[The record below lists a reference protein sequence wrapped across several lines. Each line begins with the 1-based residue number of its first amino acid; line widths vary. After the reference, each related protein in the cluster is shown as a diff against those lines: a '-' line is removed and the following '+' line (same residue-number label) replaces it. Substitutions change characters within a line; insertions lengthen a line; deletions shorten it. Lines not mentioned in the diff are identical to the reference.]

1 MVLSTMRTVSSGH
14 LISTVLVLEH
24 NSIMSWEVEE
34 QKSWTTAVCD
44 RMLPYATIILPC
56 GVTRLYL
63 GNEMKGEYALFLLAL
78 AGVIAVLRKLV
89 VGCGDLPRK
98 VVLTHALLEL
108 VQGLLFLICILGTS
122 FRFMYF
128 AMTST
133 VICLTS
139 QVSITNSRLFNSLL
153 ITKHF
158 VVWFASSSAE
168 PDLPFPYCLV
178 IFTVALML
186 VRVDH
191 YSTLARDR
199 FNRTVALQEEEK
211 KLRNLLHAIPDG
223 VMVISSDQKLC
234 CWNPSLLSLL
244 AVEETHLANTLGE
257 LELDG
262 GELLLQAVQRF
273 LLKPFP
279 QNSLGTATQGRL
291 SLEWKASCCTW
302 SQAPACILSV
312 RDTSAWQEMQGR
324 LKQESSLKTALI
336 RSVSHELRT
345 PTNAII
351 NLVRDLS
358 DSVPMQLKSD
368 LEVVSVC
375 SHFLLSMINDLLDF
389 SKVLAGKFTLV
400 KGKFDLVAELEF
412 VMRLFRSQAQTKG
425 LDLRLNID
433 PFLPKLVYSDR
444 TRLQQILLNLLSNAL
459 KFTSKGSVR
468 LTASQFSPAVAMFA
482 VSDTGIGIP
491 KAKHKTIFQLYGK
504 LEGNE
509 GLNPQGNGLGLGI
522 SNMLAKEL
530 GGREISLVSAENKGS
545 TFSFIIDTEEQKQG
559 PSSIEEE
566 TNLEEDMEIAEESE
580 AVCPFSFLAD
590 SSQPATRQVL
600 VVDDSEFNRLVLCKL
615 LRSYGVQTDE
625 ANTGLEALEKVK
637 RAARKSHFYSLI
649 FMDLE
654 MPEMNGLTATTEIL
668 ALLHQ
673 YYPAATTDII
683 ACSAYSSEE
692 DMQTCL
698 RAGMVTYLEKPI
710 SREAVANCLRQW
722 QLLD

>member
-211 KLRNLLHAIPDG
+211 KLRNLLHA
-223 VMVISSDQKLC
+223 
-234 CWNPSLLSLL
+234 
-244 AVEETHLANTLGE
+244 A
-257 LELDG
+257 
-262 GELLLQAVQRF
+262 
-273 LLKPFP
+273 
-279 QNSLGTATQGRL
+279 
-291 SLEWKASCCTW
+291 
-302 SQAPACILSV
+302 
-312 RDTSAWQEMQGR
+312 
-324 LKQESSLKTALI
+324 
-336 RSVSHELRT
+336 
-345 PTNAII
+345 
-351 NLVRDLS
+351 
-358 DSVPMQLKSD
+358 
-368 LEVVSVC
+368 
-375 SHFLLSMINDLLDF
+375 
-389 SKVLAGKFTLV
+389 
-400 KGKFDLVAELEF
+400 
-412 VMRLFRSQAQTKG
+412 
-425 LDLRLNID
+425 
-433 PFLPKLVYSDR
+433 
-444 TRLQQILLNLLSNAL
+444 
-459 KFTSKGSVR
+459 
-468 LTASQFSPAVAMFA
+468 
-482 VSDTGIGIP
+482 
-491 KAKHKTIFQLYGK
+491 
-504 LEGNE
+504 
-509 GLNPQGNGLGLGI
+509 
-522 SNMLAKEL
+522 
-530 GGREISLVSAENKGS
+530 
-545 TFSFIIDTEEQKQG
+545 
-559 PSSIEEE
+559 
-566 TNLEEDMEIAEESE
+566 
-580 AVCPFSFLAD
+580 
-590 SSQPATRQVL
+590 
-600 VVDDSEFNRLVLCKL
+600 
-615 LRSYGVQTDE
+615 
-625 ANTGLEALEKVK
+625 
-637 RAARKSHFYSLI
+637 
-649 FMDLE
+649 
-654 MPEMNGLTATTEIL
+654 
-668 ALLHQ
+668 
-673 YYPAATTDII
+673 
-683 ACSAYSSEE
+683 
-692 DMQTCL
+692 
-698 RAGMVTYLEKPI
+698 
-710 SREAVANCLRQW
+710 
-722 QLLD
+722 